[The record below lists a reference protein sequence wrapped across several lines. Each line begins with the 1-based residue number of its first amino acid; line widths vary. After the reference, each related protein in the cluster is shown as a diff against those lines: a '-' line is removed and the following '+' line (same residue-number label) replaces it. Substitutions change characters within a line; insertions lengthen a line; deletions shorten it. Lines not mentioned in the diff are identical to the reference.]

1 MMMALDLF
9 VFSLPTLAYQE
20 LQRRTSWRHADT
32 SRVGAR
38 AANQFL
44 GPGDDKITLGGV
56 LVPDAAGLR
65 STIADLRAM
74 GDRGKSWSLVSG
86 SGEVMGAWVIES
98 LDETQTIFF
107 EDGVPRKTDFSL
119 SLKHV
124 DEPAVVS
131 AAPAASSAGT
141 GLTFA

>member
-9 VFSLPTLAYQE
+9 VFSLPTLTYQE

-32 SRVGAR
+32 SRVGVR

-44 GPGDDKITLGGV
+44 GPGEDKITLGGI

-65 STIADLRAM
+65 STIADLRKM
-74 GDRGKSWSLVSG
+74 GDQGKAWALVSG

-107 EDGVPRKTDFSL
+107 EDGIPRKTDFSL
-119 SLKHV
+119 ALKHV
-124 DEPAVVS
+124 DEPASV
-131 AAPAASSAGT
+131 PARTSTSSTAAGT
-141 GLTFA
+141 SIV